1 MITSTFHCKTWE
13 WLPLDVSEHSKKI
26 PDRKLKAAKGAFDA
40 SIDCGITFF
49 DTAEVYGAGVR
60 TQRSFMP
67 YHRSSASIQGES
79 NSASKCMPPFRYR
92 EQLIQKVY

>member
-1 MITSTFHCKTWE
+1 VNTLKQ
-13 WLPLDVSEHSKKI
+13 I

-60 TQRSFMP
+60 NRKPFFDTAVRF
-67 YHRSSASIQGES
+67 IKVKS
-79 NSASKCMPPFRYR
+79 NT
-92 EQLIQKVY
+92 I

>member
-1 MITSTFHCKTWE
+1 VNT
-13 WLPLDVSEHSKKI
+13 LKKI

-60 TQRSFMP
+60 NRKASCLITHSL
-67 YHRSSASIQGES
+67 SAS
-79 NSASKCMPPFRYR
+79 
-92 EQLIQKVY
+92 L

>member
-1 MITSTFHCKTWE
+1 
-13 WLPLDVSEHSKKI
+13 L

-60 TQRSFMP
+60 TQMV
-67 YHRSSASIQGES
+67 HVLSSVI
-79 NSASKCMPPFRYR
+79 
-92 EQLIQKVY
+92 